1 MIELA
6 SRAAL
11 RNPPD
16 AFNRLTGQSP
26 ALREAIAIA
35 RAVAHVDSTILI
47 TGESGVGKELIAQGI
62 HETSPRA
69 EAPFIAINCATLTEA
84 LQNSELFGHVKGAF
98 TGALRDKAGL
108 FETAQG
114 GTLLLDEVAEL
125 APSAQAA
132 LLRALQ
138 ERVVMR
144 LGEHRTRRVDVRILA
159 ATHRNL
165 DAAMETGAFRTDL
178 FFRLNVVNIH
188 LPALRERDHD
198 VLLLADQ
205 LIREYNQRLNR
216 IISGLSAEVI
226 RLFLDYDWPGNVREL
241 RNVMERAVLLAR
253 SDQIEINDLPACL
266 IKRFASREEATL
278 TRRDAPRSAP
288 PEPDWKRRIAEALAQ
303 TRGKRDPAAALLGVS
318 RTTLWR
324 KMRELGM
331 DDRES

>member
-16 AFNRLTGQSP
+16 AFNHLTGQSP

-47 TGESGVGKELIAQGI
+47 TGESGVGKEFDRSGYSRNVA
-62 HETSPRA
+62 RA

-144 LGEHRTRRVDVRILA
+144 LGSIAPAGLTCGFWPLPIAIWTQRWKP
-159 ATHRNL
+159 
-165 DAAMETGAFRTDL
+165 GAFRTDL

-205 LIREYNQRLNR
+205 LIRN
-216 IISGLSAEVI
+216 ITSG
-226 RLFLDYDWPGNVREL
+226 
-241 RNVMERAVLLAR
+241 
-253 SDQIEINDLPACL
+253 
-266 IKRFASREEATL
+266 
-278 TRRDAPRSAP
+278 
-288 PEPDWKRRIAEALAQ
+288 
-303 TRGKRDPAAALLGVS
+303 
-318 RTTLWR
+318 
-324 KMRELGM
+324 
-331 DDRES
+331 